1 MALAKEEK
9 QQTDLV
15 LKLPVVGPP
24 WLYKANR
31 PPFLSV
37 YRRNNLRGMLGEHNK
52 LFEFSPNIPSGLLRR

>member
-37 YRRNNLRGMLGEHNK
+37 YRRNNLRGMLGERV
-52 LFEFSPNIPSGLLRR
+52 FSQHPKWVITPLNR